1 MCTRDVRSR
10 TDYCSTI
17 ATTPRVR
24 KCLEPLPSVS
34 RRYDDQQDYFDL
46 NDRWSGKKM
55 DPNAYKPVY
64 EERSKVRRGSVE

>member
-1 MCTRDVRSR
+1 MRPRDVMVR
-10 TDYCSTI
+10 TDCCSTT
-17 ATTPRVR
+17 ATIRRVR
-24 KCLEPLPSVS
+24 KCLGSLPSVS

-64 EERSKVRRGSVE
+64 EERSKVRHGSVE